1 MKLNIFLSI
10 FINYI
15 VNLRHFECAALERF
29 GQSGTSGGGPE
40 GGSKGGA
47 GGAVRVRHLGSSNSS
62 NSDRDHHRSEIKG
75 SSKNRRSLRFV
86 FGEVLLSSD
95 ERFSDLTEISRDS
108 K

>member
-15 VNLRHFECAALERF
+15 VNLRHFGCAALERF